1 MKYAE
6 EVIELME
13 CYPGREFRM
22 AQIVRHISKGKTVPL
37 AKRHAIRE
45 GVKRVLAQLCA
56 TGQVE
61 QIKEAETSAFYV
73 WRCSLQYEVV
83 ANCNANC
90 NNRPV

>member
-22 AQIVRHISKGKTVPL
+22 AQIVRHVAKGRAIPL
-37 AKRHAIRE
+37 AQRHAIRQ
-45 GVKRVLAQLCA
+45 GVTRVLAQLCSV
-56 TGQVE
+56 GKVV
-61 QIKEAETSAFYV
+61 QIKDAETSAYYV
-73 WRCSLQYEVV
+73 WCCRLQHEVV

-90 NNRPV
+90 NN

>member
-22 AQIVRHISKGKTVPL
+22 AQIVRHIANGKEVPL

-45 GVKRVLAQLCA
+45 GVKRVLTQLCA
-56 TGQVE
+56 TGQVK
-61 QIKEAETSAFYV
+61 QIKEAETSAYYV
-73 WRCSLQYEVV
+73 WRCRLQHEVV